1 MTRGQTRATL
11 AELGLGPISGDAAQ
25 TMVTGLTADSRV
37 VAAGM
42 LFAALPGAQVHGAR
56 FVADA
61 IGRGAAA
68 VLTDVEG
75 AACLGAQTVPVLV
88 DKAPRRTFAQAAA
101 AWHSGQPAKLVAV
114 TGTNGKSSV
123 ASFTRQIWAALGLRA
138 AAFGTVG
145 VEGAVGA
152 DGAMADAPALTTPDP
167 VTLHRLLSALAEEGV
182 THGAMEASSHG
193 LDQHRIDGVA
203 LSAAAFTNLSRD
215 HLDYHG
221 SFDAYLAAKLG
232 LFDRVLPKGATAVI
246 NVDDPVSAV
255 VRLVAIGRGQR
266 VLGVGESPSADLQLR
281 DMVPHAEGLD
291 VQYAYEGKTYITRL
305 ALIGAFQASNALIAA
320 GLAIACGALPE
331 RVFAVLPRL
340 SGVRGR
346 MELIG
351 TRSDGGAVYVDYA
364 HTPDALGTALR
375 GLRPHVEGRLT
386 CIIGA
391 GGDRD
396 PGKRGPMGFEAA
408 TGADTVIVTDDNP
421 RSEDPAT
428 IRQAVLE
435 GARRAP
441 SVGGAGIADPLRLQ
455 DIGDRR
461 RAIAVGIAGLGAQ
474 DALLIAGKGHETGQ
488 EIGSE
493 TRPFDDAAIAR
504 AALADPEAA
513 VAADPAPRGAH
524 R

>member
-1 MTRGQTRATL
+1 A
-11 AELGLGPISGDAAQ
+11 
-25 TMVTGLTADSRV
+25 
-37 VAAGM
+37 
-42 LFAALPGAQVHGAR
+42 
-56 FVADA
+56 
-61 IGRGAAA
+61 
-68 VLTDVEG
+68 
-75 AACLGAQTVPVLV
+75 
-88 DKAPRRTFAQAAA
+88 KAAA
-101 AWHSGQPAKLVAV
+101 AWFSGQPAKLVAV

-123 ASFTRQIWAALGLRA
+123 ASFTRQIWAALGQRA
-138 AAFGTVG
+138 AAFGTTG
-145 VEGAVGA
+145 IEGGGGRRAEGTA
-152 DGAMADAPALTTPDP
+152 MPAGDGAGSPLTTPDP
-167 VTLHRLLSALAEEGV
+167 VTLHRLLSDLAGDGV
-182 THGAMEASSHG
+182 SHAAMEASSHG
-193 LDQHRIDGVA
+193 LDQHRLDGVA
-203 LSAAAFTNLSRD
+203 LTAAAFTNLSRD

-232 LFDRVLPKGATAVI
+232 LFDRVLPMGGTAVI

-266 VLGVGESPSADLQLR
+266 ILGVGESPAADLQLR

-291 VQYAYEGKTYITRL
+291 VQYAYEGRTYITRL

-320 GLAIACGALPE
+320 GLAIACGAPAE

-340 SGVRGR
+340 TGVRGR

-364 HTPDALGTALR
+364 HTPDALRTALR

-396 PGKRGPMGFEAA
+396 PGKRGQMGLEAA
-408 TGADTVIVTDDNP
+408 KGADAVIVTDDNP

-428 IRQAVLE
+428 IRKAVLE
-435 GARRAP
+435 GAVGVTDGP
-441 SVGGAGIADPLRLQ
+441 SRPPRVQ
-455 DIGDRR
+455 EIGDRAE
-461 RAIAVGIAGLGAQ
+461 AIAVGIAGLDAQ

-488 EIGSE
+488 QIGAE
-493 TRPFDDAAIAR
+493 TLPFDDAAVAR
-504 AALADPEAA
+504 AALADPEGAA
-513 VAADPAPRGAH
+513 AHVAGPAPSGVR